1 VDAGL
6 HYLQGKAEGVTPTEL
21 QQLLR
26 DFYLERLA
34 LLMRHEAAARFVGD
48 YDVNNA
54 YQYIINR
61 EETHVSWLQHAL
73 IDLGAEIPA
82 DPSAPSVSVSGKGDE
97 AVAHLSGADARAN
110 RQFVDQWRARIADVT
125 NARHQGM
132 LNVIL
137 GEMLEH
143 ERLFEQA
150 AQGRRD
156 IIGKSM
162 DIHERRGQVLGTR
175 WVGQ

>member
-1 VDAGL
+1 M
-6 HYLQGKAEGVTPTEL
+6 TPTEL

-34 LLMRHEAAARFVGD
+34 LLMRHEASARLVGD

-54 YQYIINR
+54 YQYMINR

-73 IDLGAEIPA
+73 VDLGAQIPA
-82 DPSAPSVSVSGKGDE
+82 DPSAPNVTSSRKGDD
-97 AVAHLSGADARAN
+97 AVADLAGEDARLN
-110 RQFVDQWRARIADVT
+110 QQFVDTWHDRIEGVT

-132 LNVIL
+132 LRVIL

-143 ERLFEQA
+143 KRTFEQSA
-150 AQGRRD
+150 EGRRD
-156 IIGKSM
+156 IIGTAM
-162 DIHERRGQVLGTR
+162 DIHERRGQVLATR